1 MDIQFLK
8 SKEQGDGDPMWFST
22 ISDIITSSIIFD
34 EMTKL
39 ILFHIITGA
48 IPSYDK
54 LWLIGDE
61 FLMKAVGHLFGCK
74 PELDDKWFMKEH
86 FTIKHF
92 HGNNLELYTSML
104 GRIRHQLVKA
114 INEEVIFPK
123 VILVLLDNDL
133 IIAANEHN

>member
-1 MDIQFLK
+1 
-8 SKEQGDGDPMWFST
+8 MWFST

-61 FLMKAVGHLFGCK
+61 FLTKAVGHLFGCK
-74 PELDDKWFMKEH
+74 LELDDK
-86 FTIKHF
+86 
-92 HGNNLELYTSML
+92 
-104 GRIRHQLVKA
+104 
-114 INEEVIFPK
+114 
-123 VILVLLDNDL
+123 
-133 IIAANEHN
+133 